1 MSQHNHFSF
10 RLQAMIW
17 ARRALLAAGVF
28 CVSAC
33 SDSTSPEN
41 ADVRFVLDSQGDAPA
56 TTSVSSTANAAGGPG
71 VIVAIGRIVT
81 PSPCF
86 SLSPRVQKSGQSLDL
101 AVVAQPTATGCISVL
116 TSRGYTLRVGSLASG
131 TYHVRLTHEI
141 QGPSPLVELLIE
153 KDVHVD

>member
-1 MSQHNHFSF
+1 MSQHNHFSS
-10 RLQAMIW
+10 RLRVMTW
-17 ARRALLAAGVF
+17 SRRLLLVAGILSL
-28 CVSAC
+28 SAC
-33 SDSTSPEN
+33 VDSTSPTS
-41 ADVRFVLDSQGDAPA
+41 ADVRFVLDSQNDSPSSA
-56 TTSVSSTANAAGGPG
+56 SFNSTANAAGGPG

-86 SLSPRVQKSGQSLDL
+86 SLSPRVQQSGQSLDL
-101 AVVAQPTATGCISVL
+101 AVVAQPTGTGCISVV